1 MMTNIIT
8 FVCMY
13 PIIFIMYFVYRGQG
27 KPNLHTLFGIR
38 YSKEWLPDEEREQLE
53 SDYRRSMNRFLLQYS
68 LLPLI
73 TLFIPYISIN
83 ISFWMI
89 WMMVVI
95 VMSMAPYFKANRK
108 LLALKKERCPQ
119 TDVSAPLYTELK
131 QAGTIRRVSWK
142 TFSLPIIVSILLAA
156 FSFVYFFMQ
165 QLTVWGVTLAILA
178 ACTPCFYLAAICM
191 DRMKTHVV
199 SQNSDINVNYARAR
213 KNIFKDFWW
222 HSSWLNNA
230 YVAITLIILVLTHAH
245 SSLMG
250 SVLLWAVVIY
260 SIIELALCMNMISK
274 LQQLRKQYEKDMDL
288 LSDSEEE
295 YWIGGM
301 FYYNPKSTKVMVDHP
316 MGTGTTVNLATG
328 AGKGTCVFAG
338 LTFLSFPII
347 CLWIILEEF
356 TPISLTVKEE
366 LLIAHQL
373 TDEYVIDV
381 GTITEL
387 SLEEELPKVSRSSGT
402 GMEHLKKGNYRS
414 STDGKIK
421 IFLNPKN
428 EYYLRVISEDTIYY
442 LGGYDNAETLAVYE
456 QLTED

>member
-1 MMTNIIT
+1 MTNFIFFI
-8 FVCMY
+8 FMY
-13 PIIFIMYFVYRGQG
+13 PIILIMYFVYRGQG
-27 KPNLHTLFGIR
+27 KANLHMLFGIR

-53 SDYRRSMNRFLLQYS
+53 ADYRRSMNRFLLYYS
-68 LLPLI
+68 LPTLI
-73 TLFIPYISIN
+73 TFFIPYLSIN
-83 ISFWMI
+83 LTFWML
-89 WMMVVI
+89 WMTIII

-108 LLALKKERCPQ
+108 LLTLKKERCPQ
-119 TDVSAPLYTELK
+119 NDVPAPVYSELK

-142 TFSLPIIVSILLAA
+142 TFALPVIVSMLLAA
-156 FSFVYFFMQ
+156 FSFVYFFIQ

-178 ACTPCFYLAAICM
+178 ACTPVFFLAAICM
-191 DRMKTHVV
+191 DRLKTHVV

-213 KNIFKDFWW
+213 KNIFKNFWLQ
-222 HSSWLNNA
+222 SSWLNNA
-230 YVAITLIILVLTHAH
+230 YVGITLIILVLTH
-245 SSLMG
+245 SYTSLMG
-250 SVLLWAVVIY
+250 NVLLWAVVIY
-260 SIIELALCMNMISK
+260 SMIELVLCMNMISK

-301 FYYNPKSTKVMVDHP
+301 FYYNPKSTKVMIDHP
-316 MGTGTTVNLATG
+316 MGTGTTVNMATG

-338 LTFLSFPII
+338 LTFLSLPIV
-347 CLWIILEEF
+347 CLWVVLEEF
-356 TPISLTVKEE
+356 TPISLAIREDM
-366 LLIAHQL
+366 LIAHQL
-373 TDEYVIDV
+373 KDEYVIDV
-381 GTITEL
+381 DTITEL
-387 SLEEELPKVSRSSGT
+387 TLEEELPKVSRSSGT

-428 EYYLRVISEDTIYY
+428 QYYLRVISEDTIYY